1 MFSTKTPI
9 NPTLAKFWNVFLEEL
24 PRAPTVD
31 ELICRVVAINYPE
44 GLVRDRYGA
53 YIYPPRDAGAVT
65 KQILFT
71 LKTAIDLEAEFWR
84 KSLRQNGVFTP
95 LSWGV
100 RLSANVA
107 IIEAE
112 AQILDALQYIGDI
125 GKLDELFWAAFRRTE
140 MLCEEA
146 GYIITWPPF
155 SET

>member
-84 KSLRQNGVFTP
+84 KSLRQN
-95 LSWGV
+95 
-100 RLSANVA
+100 
-107 IIEAE
+107 EAE

-140 MLCEEA
+140 ILCEKA
-146 GYIITWPPF
+146 DYIIKWPPF